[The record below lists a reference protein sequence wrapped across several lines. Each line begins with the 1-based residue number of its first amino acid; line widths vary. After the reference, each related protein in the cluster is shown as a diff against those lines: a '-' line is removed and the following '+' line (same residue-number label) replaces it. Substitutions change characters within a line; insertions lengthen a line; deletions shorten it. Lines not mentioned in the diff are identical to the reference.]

1 MSVWFIARTLLA
13 LDIVTQCVRGRTFTA
28 AARAM
33 SARTLFS
40 HCLMHP
46 GALRCWRA
54 TTCTSGVQIAS
65 MQTRTAA
72 TRVGCSCKHG
82 GNRSG
87 TNPSRRAVSDRR
99 HRAKDTL
106 QNSDGTGVLSG
117 TDRWAATKPQ
127 PQSQPQPP
135 PPNCLDAAAEAI
147 GGDYAHCFACAPAVE
162 ASELAPLATSAPY
175 VAAGVAR
182 VMLKSGKA
190 RLFRGGHPMVYG
202 GAVDRVVGRPPPA
215 PGAAVLLAASTG
227 EAIAWGIYN
236 PDSMFRVRSSPLSN
250 RSSRDSDAQKPQHIC
265 SLVIKCWGTILM
277 VFACSQSGS
286 GTIRVTSASSD
297 AGAGASSSTPPFLF
311 LMTQPSA
318 GVTHQA
324 VVVGRPR
331 FTGTRCCS
339 GGDLVS
345 DSRRLLMVYA
355 WAMQGDAVSSGG
367 SGKPRAGSQR

>member
-1 MSVWFIARTLLA
+1 
-13 LDIVTQCVRGRTFTA
+13 
-28 AARAM
+28 
-33 SARTLFS
+33 
-40 HCLMHP
+40 
-46 GALRCWRA
+46 
-54 TTCTSGVQIAS
+54 
-65 MQTRTAA
+65 
-72 TRVGCSCKHG
+72 
-82 GNRSG
+82 
-87 TNPSRRAVSDRR
+87 
-99 HRAKDTL
+99 
-106 QNSDGTGVLSG
+106 
-117 TDRWAATKPQ
+117 
-127 PQSQPQPP
+127 
-135 PPNCLDAAAEAI
+135 
-147 GGDYAHCFACAPAVE
+147 
-162 ASELAPLATSAPY
+162 
-175 VAAGVAR
+175 
-182 VMLKSGKA
+182 
-190 RLFRGGHPMVYG
+190 MVFG

-265 SLVIKCWGTILM
+265 YLVIKCWGTILM

-297 AGAGASSSTPPFLF
+297 AGAGASSSTPPLLF

-324 VVVGRPR
+324 AVVGRPR

-345 DSRRLLMVYA
+345 DSRRPLMVYA